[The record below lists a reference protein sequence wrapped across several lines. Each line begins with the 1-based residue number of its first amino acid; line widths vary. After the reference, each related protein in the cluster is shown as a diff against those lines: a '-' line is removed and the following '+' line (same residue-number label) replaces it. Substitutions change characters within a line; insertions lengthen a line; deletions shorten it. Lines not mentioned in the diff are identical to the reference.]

1 MSKSGTA
8 NTALSGAESK
18 VKNVILA
25 RWRGIVAEKQ
35 ATPALLAPDGRVTR
49 TFAALEAEAESLAA
63 RFSGLPAGFV
73 ASLQAP
79 NHPAWPALLLAIWK
93 SGGCALLVD
102 QTLRDPAR
110 TVAERASGAC
120 IRLEIEKTG
129 EPRITSLPHAP
140 ADFHGFAP
148 DLIKLTSGTTDAP
161 RAVLFTAAQLEAD
174 CDQVCETMGIGPN
187 DVNYGIVAF
196 SHSYG
201 FSNLI
206 TPLLCRGIPLVAA
219 ADALPRAVLAGVA
232 STQATVLP
240 AVPAI
245 FQALAGVEGA
255 MPSLRLCISAGAP
268 LSPSTAQAFRER
280 FGKKVHTFYGASEC
294 GGICYDATEDDAEE
308 PGLVGQ
314 PLRGVHLE
322 RLEGGEV
329 RVRSAA
335 VGLGYFPPE
344 QGNEFA
350 DKSFCPADLL
360 EETPAGWRITGRS
373 TDVINVGGKKVSPV
387 EVEHVLLTHPAVRE
401 VAVFGA
407 NANGRTQSVC
417 ACVVLIQEITDAA
430 LRSHCA
436 ERLAPWQVPRTI
448 IRIDRIPLT
457 ARGKINRSELRNE
470 FFGKIS

>member
-18 VKNVILA
+18 VKNVVLA
-25 RWRGIVAEKQ
+25 RWRGNVAKKH
-35 ATPALLAPDGRVTR
+35 AAPAILSPDGAVAR

-63 RFSGLPAGFV
+63 HFSGLPAGFV
-73 ASLQAP
+73 ASLHAT
-79 NHPAWPALLLAIWK
+79 NHPTWPALLLAIWK

-102 QTLRDPAR
+102 HTLRDPAR
-110 TVAERASGAC
+110 TDAERACGTR

-129 EPRITSLPHAP
+129 EPRITALPHAP
-140 ADFHGFAP
+140 VDFHEFAP
-148 DLIKLTSGTTDAP
+148 DLIKLTSGTTGAP
-161 RAVLFTAAQLEAD
+161 RAVLFTAEQLEVD
-174 CDQVCETMGIGPN
+174 CEQICETMGIGSD

-201 FSNLI
+201 FSNLV

-219 ADALPRAVLAGVA
+219 ADALPRAVLAGIA
-232 STQATVLP
+232 ATRATVLP

-245 FQALAGVEGA
+245 FQALGGVDGD

-268 LSPSTAQAFRER
+268 LPPATAQTFRER
-280 FGKKVHTFYGASEC
+280 FEKKVHTFYGASEC
-294 GGICYDATEDDAEE
+294 GGICYDACEDDLKM

-314 PLRGVHLE
+314 PMRGVHLE
-322 RLEGGEV
+322 RLDGGEV
-329 RVRSAA
+329 RVHSAA

-344 QGNEFA
+344 GENEFA
-350 DKSFCPADLL
+350 GKSFRPTDLL

-373 TDVINVGGKKVSPV
+373 TDAINVGGKKVSPV
-387 EVEHVLLTHPAVRE
+387 EIEHVLQTHPAVRE
-401 VAVFGA
+401 AAVFGV
-407 NANGRTQSVC
+407 NAKGRTQSIC
-417 ACVVLIQEITDAA
+417 ACVVLNQEINDAA
-430 LRSHCA
+430 VRSHCA

-457 ARGKINRSELRNE
+457 ARGKINRIELRNR
-470 FFGKIS
+470 FGEK